1 MRDEMCMN
9 SSIDVHRSGGLL
21 DSPQRYACFND
32 EGVCGSI
39 DTAMR
44 ASPLFLIDTNVV
56 SELGKPCANPNIV
69 MWIERAP
76 MGSLAI
82 SWSTVFE
89 LQYGVESARN
99 AGSNKADAYE
109 DALSDLIEDTRF
121 QMLHP
126 TTEAARTRARMHAT
140 PALKNFVL
148 AHPGS
153 RKQAT
158 GEDLTIAATAIAA
171 GAVIVTSNVR
181 DFIAIDRYF
190 RLPGLIEPN
199 SGEWVVPPT
208 RSPLL
213 SGGRLDNRMKN
224 TSSRQLFYSGAA
236 SVG

>member
-1 MRDEMCMN
+1 MR
-9 SSIDVHRSGGLL
+9 
-21 DSPQRYACFND
+21 
-32 EGVCGSI
+32 
-39 DTAMR
+39 T
-44 ASPLFLIDTNVV
+44 SPLFLIDTNVV

-69 MWIERAP
+69 LWIEGAP

-109 DALSDLIEDTRF
+109 HALSDLIEDPRF
-121 QMLHP
+121 QMLYP

-153 RKQAT
+153 KKQAT

-181 DFIAIDRYF
+181 DFMEIDRYF

-199 SGEWVVPPT
+199 SGEWVISPAGMASIAGT
-208 RSPLL
+208 RSDDPTEG
-213 SGGRLDNRMKN
+213 SSPIVCRSPF
-224 TSSRQLFYSGAA
+224 TSSQTYGLQPKA
-236 SVG
+236 